1 MKRALALSIIDQ
13 AMISGFNLVL
23 NLALIAFATPEQ
35 FGIFVLVQA
44 IGFFAISAQNALII
58 TPLNYLLPGQPEPVV
73 QRELSM
79 LTSANAI
86 LILLGLVLALALA
99 MMINA
104 DLPLYLAILAFFGV
118 TLAREYVRNVLVIT
132 ERIAQTLI
140 LDAAAIAATFLLLLG
155 FWQILPPAAA
165 ALFALALGNLIVLV
179 AGRIRLHWQP
189 ARLTAHFGDY
199 RRVWEKTRWA
209 LQGALQN
216 EVEAR
221 SYVILLER
229 WRDAAALGT
238 IQAGRTVLSPLLLIA
253 PSWRRIARPK
263 IVRHLQNGEHDAVRA
278 TLWSGALVIAAAS
291 LAYGLVIYLAWP
303 LFEAHVFKGRYGDM
317 HNIVLGWWIY
327 ALVVGLAGIAATQ
340 LEAQRRFRALAMV
353 GLVIAGLVIIV
364 LAPLVWLG
372 ASLMT
377 IVLALAA
384 LHVLELIAYLVLIA
398 RPGEA
403 FVEAAP

>member
-86 LILLGLVLALALA
+86 LILLGLLLAVALAT
-99 MMINA
+99 MIGA

-118 TLAREYVRNVLVIT
+118 TLAREYVRNMLVVSD
-132 ERIAQTLI
+132 RMAQTLV
-140 LDAAAIAATFLLLLG
+140 LDAAAIVATLLLLLG

-165 ALFALALGNLIVLV
+165 ALSALALGNLIVLV
-179 AGRIRLHWQP
+179 AGRIQLHWQP
-189 ARLTAHFGDY
+189 TLFTAHFGDY

-263 IVRHLQNGEHDAVRA
+263 MVRHLQNGEHAAARS
-278 TLWSGALVIAAAS
+278 TLWSGALVIVAAS

-340 LEAQRRFRALAMV
+340 LEAQRHFRALAMV

-364 LAPLVWLG
+364 LVPLVWLG

-377 IVLALAA
+377 IVLALAT

-403 FVEAAP
+403 FAEAAP